1 MKEAGRE
8 LQPYPYYEEDEIDLY
23 ELYLTLKKR
32 KWTVIVTT
40 LVFLIIGLIYSLV
53 AVPKYESKFLVSA
66 RGIEVS
72 PEEVK
77 QAIENLNDLI
87 KNGDFEMV
95 TDELNLSKKEV
106 AEITEIRV
114 ERSRRS
120 SNSKNFPISVEVTD
134 PELIGKLSKRIPQF
148 LNGLPSVRERLESE
162 RMKLKE
168 QEKAF
173 EESIRGL
180 KGLRKEIVKLINRGK
195 GKDLGFRLL
204 DLDAKIADLKRQ
216 LIDVHYRLNSIK
228 GFQTTVEPVI
238 PDKPSKPKPKLILAV
253 SLISGLFL
261 GIFLAF
267 FREWLEN
274 VRERHSSEGG

>member
-1 MKEAGRE
+1 MKEAVRE
-8 LQPYPYYEEDEIDLY
+8 PQPYPYYYEEDEIDLY

-40 LVFLIIGLIYSLV
+40 LVFLIIGLIYSLL
-53 AVPKYESKFLVSA
+53 AVPRYESKFLVSA

-72 PEEVK
+72 SEEVK
-77 QAIENLNDLI
+77 QAVENLNDLI
-87 KNGDFEMV
+87 KNGDFERV
-95 TDELNLSKKEV
+95 ADELNLSKKEV

-120 SNSKNFPISVEVTD
+120 SDSKNFPISVEVTD
-134 PELIGKLSKRIPQF
+134 PELIGKLSKGIPQF
-148 LNGLPSVRERLESE
+148 LNGLPSVRESLESK

-168 QEKAF
+168 QEKAL
-173 EESIRGL
+173 EESIRRLEGF
-180 KGLRKEIVKLINRGK
+180 RKEIIRGK
-195 GKDLGFRLL
+195 GKDLGFSLL

-216 LIDVHYRLNSIK
+216 LVDVRYQLNSIK

-238 PDKPSKPKPKLILAV
+238 PNKPSKPKPKLILAV
-253 SLISGLFL
+253 SLTSGLFL